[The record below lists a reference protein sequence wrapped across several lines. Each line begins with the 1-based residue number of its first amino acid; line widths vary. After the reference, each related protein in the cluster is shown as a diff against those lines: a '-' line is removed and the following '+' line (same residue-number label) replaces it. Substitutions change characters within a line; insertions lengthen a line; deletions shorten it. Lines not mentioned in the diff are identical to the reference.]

1 MGLEAPRGQASDYAA
16 WAGQRKDGL
25 EGIASACFSAEVGH
39 EAEPARMLEPSLVP
53 SEGLGLDPW
62 KPAKGCGC

>member
-1 MGLEAPRGQASDYAA
+1 M
-16 WAGQRKDGL
+16 